1 MSLSKFLKKIQS
13 IFDNLFSI
21 ERDYFTIGGLKKD
34 FIFFFKKRNIFHHL
48 LDRIRFQYYPKLLI
62 SSSFPTHLE
71 VEAASKC
78 QMRCPMCY
86 TTYMKNHFKGIM
98 KMDLYKKIIDEAA
111 DNNTYS
117 IKLSW
122 RGEPLLN
129 PNLVEMV
136 KYAKKKGIKDVA
148 FLTNAELLNE
158 EKSRDLIESGLDWI
172 SISADGTDEIYNKI
186 RFPAKFNET
195 VEKIKYF
202 KKIRDEKKQT
212 KPLIR
217 VQSILTALENNS
229 SKFYKSWEGVA
240 DKINVISDHI
250 RDYEMDTKKIEYN
263 EMFLCP
269 KPFQRLTIGHD
280 GKVHQCI
287 NDYDGK
293 NILGNVNN
301 QSIKEVWDGE
311 QNKKLRNS
319 FKNHTFLKENVS
331 CNFCSY
337 AFAQEKSSLTK
348 IVEGLNLK
356 IKRYKSAHK
365 VVDKGKVVVETP
377 ESLIPLNK
385 IEEYRK
391 MLKKENSN

>member
-1 MSLSKFLKKIQS
+1 MNLKIIIKKFRS
-13 IFDNLFSI
+13 IFDNFFSI
-21 ERDYFTIGGLKKD
+21 ERDYFTVGGLKKD
-34 FIFFFKKRNIFHHL
+34 WSFFVKKSNILHHII
-48 LDRIRFQYYPKLLI
+48 DRIKFQYYPKFLV
-62 SSSFPTHLE
+62 SASFPTHLE

-86 TTYMKNHFKGIM
+86 TTYMKDHFKGIM
-98 KMDLYKKIIDEAA
+98 KMDLYKKIIDEASE
-111 DNNTYS
+111 NNVYS

-129 PNLVEMV
+129 PNLVEMIR
-136 KYAKKKGIKDVA
+136 YAKKKGIKDVA
-148 FLTNAELLNE
+148 FLTNAELLT
-158 EKSRDLIESGLDWI
+158 EKKSKELVESGLDWI

-186 RFPAKFNET
+186 RFPAKFEET
-195 VEKIKYF
+195 IEKIKYL
-202 KKIRDEKKQT
+202 KKLRNEKKQI

-229 SKFYKSWEGVA
+229 TKFYKSWEGLA

-263 EMFLCP
+263 HFFLCP
-269 KPFQRLTIGHD
+269 KPFQRITIAHD

-293 NILGNVNN
+293 NILGDI
-301 QSIKEVWDGE
+301 SKETIKEVWNGE
-311 QNKKLRNS
+311 KNRKLRES
-319 FKNHTFLKENVS
+319 FKNHTFLKENIS

-337 AFAQEKSSLTK
+337 SFAKEKSSLTK
-348 IVEGLNLK
+348 VVEGLNLK

-365 VVDKGKVVVETP
+365 IVEKGKVVVETP

-385 IEEYRK
+385 VKEYRK
-391 MLKKENSN
+391 MLNKKDSS